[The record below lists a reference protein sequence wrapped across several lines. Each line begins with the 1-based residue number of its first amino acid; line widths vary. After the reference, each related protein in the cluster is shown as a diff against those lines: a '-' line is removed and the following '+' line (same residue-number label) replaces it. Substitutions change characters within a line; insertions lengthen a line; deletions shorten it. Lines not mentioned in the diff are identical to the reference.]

1 MAGKSKRIHRYS
13 DYSLNALQEICGI
26 DNQRYYLQD
35 LSQLLTA
42 LQTVVDFY
50 D

>member
-1 MAGKSKRIHRYS
+1 MNGFFAFRKNK
-13 DYSLNALQEICGI
+13 LLI